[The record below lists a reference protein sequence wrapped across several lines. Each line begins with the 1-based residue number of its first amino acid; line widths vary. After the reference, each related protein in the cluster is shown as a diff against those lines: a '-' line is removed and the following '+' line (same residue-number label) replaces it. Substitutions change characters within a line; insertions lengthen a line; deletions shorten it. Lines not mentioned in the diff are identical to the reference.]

1 MRVAR
6 AVIRWSQL
14 ATRKETSGSDTKSLA
29 SVSLEDCETTQ
40 EALVKQIV
48 VSSGTLEQGA
58 FLMERRCYEMIM
70 EKFLEV
76 GTAVSTASRPSTS
89 TASLVW
95 EGVKVPGLE
104 VQ

>member
-40 EALVKQIV
+40 EALAKQIV

-58 FLMERRCYEMIM
+58 FLMERCYEMRM

-76 GTAVSTASRPSTS
+76 GTAVSTASRTSTS
-89 TASLVW
+89 TGSLVW
-95 EGVKVPGLE
+95 EGVKVPGSE